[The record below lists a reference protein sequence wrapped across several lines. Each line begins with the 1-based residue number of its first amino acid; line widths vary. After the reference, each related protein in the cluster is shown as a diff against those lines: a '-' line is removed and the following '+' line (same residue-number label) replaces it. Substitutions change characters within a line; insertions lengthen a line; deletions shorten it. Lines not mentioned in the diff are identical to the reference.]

1 MIESERKQIIDL
13 VQREVIPAIGCTEPI
28 AVALCVSKA
37 AETLGTI
44 PENIRGNYNAA
55 NNQTRKQYP

>member
-44 PENIRGNYNAA
+44 PSAK
-55 NNQTRKQYP
+55 TRTGKVAEMP